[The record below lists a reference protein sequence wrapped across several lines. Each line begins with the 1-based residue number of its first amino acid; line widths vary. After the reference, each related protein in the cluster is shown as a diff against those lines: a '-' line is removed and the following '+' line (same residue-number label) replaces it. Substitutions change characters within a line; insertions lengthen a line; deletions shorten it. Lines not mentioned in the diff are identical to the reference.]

1 MTTDSKFI
9 SKFVYLKFDLL
20 IHDHSQ
26 FLFILRQCFCMGSSV
41 ISFYFHFS
49 VFKIQYETNAKDFPT
64 VGGIYLKLFTFV
76 ILKINFHQ
84 ETLDKIRKW

>member
-1 MTTDSKFI
+1 MI
-9 SKFVYLKFDLL
+9 
-20 IHDHSQ
+20 IHNFFLFYDNVSAWEAVL
-26 FLFILRQCFCMGSSV
+26 FLFI
-41 ISFYFHFS
+41 YFHFS